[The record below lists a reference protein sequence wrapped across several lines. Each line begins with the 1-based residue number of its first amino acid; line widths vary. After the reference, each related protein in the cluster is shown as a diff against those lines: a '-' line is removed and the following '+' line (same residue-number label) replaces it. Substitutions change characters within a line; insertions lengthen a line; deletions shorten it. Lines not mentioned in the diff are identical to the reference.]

1 MRDSKSSDNIFP
13 KEFLGVHI
21 LDICQWFNFNP
32 FGEVRD
38 ECVRDSKSSDNIFP
52 KEFLGVHI
60 LDICQWFNFN
70 PFGEVICA
78 DQHRLLISRCFGGK
92 VLLYPSLIEQKAK
105 DWTKD

>member
-1 MRDSKSSDNIFP
+1 MLEWNIYSLCLGHKIFP
-13 KEFLGVHI
+13 K
-21 LDICQWFNFNP
+21 DFNVKLKFV
-32 FGEVRD
+32 VRD

-78 DQHRLLISRCFGGK
+78 DQHRLLISRCLGGK